1 MSRLN
6 LSMCNIKF
14 NNPIIPASGTFGFGL
29 MDFFPFDKLGA
40 VITKG
45 TTKNPKL
52 GNPAPRVAETPK
64 GMLNSVGLQNDGIDH
79 LIENIIPYYKTL
91 NPNVIANIAGE
102 TIEDFIQIVEK
113 LNHSEVSMIELN
125 ISCPNVTQGGMAFGT
140 SKSSI
145 KTLVSS
151 VKKVSKK
158 PIIVKLSPNV
168 TNISEM
174 AKIAED
180 SGADCISLINTILSM
195 RIDIRTKKPI
205 LRTNY
210 GGLSGEAVFPIALR
224 MVNQVYNAVK
234 IPIIGIGGISNWK
247 MAVEMIMAGASMLQ
261 IGSATFNQPTT
272 PIDIIDGLEKYLS
285 ENNIDNITDLT
296 GSVVLW
302 S

>member
-1 MSRLN
+1 MSKLN
-6 LSMCNIKF
+6 LSICNIDFK
-14 NNPIIPASGTFGFGL
+14 NPIIPASGTFGFGL
-29 MDFFPFDKLGA
+29 MDFFSFDKLGA

-79 LIENIIPYYKTL
+79 LVKNIIPYYKTL
-91 NPNVIANIAGE
+91 NSNVIANIAGE
-102 TIEDFIQIVEK
+102 TIEDFIEMVEK
-113 LNHSEVSMIELN
+113 LNNSEVSMIELN
-125 ISCPNVTQGGMAFGT
+125 ISCPNVKQGGMAFGT

-145 KTLVSS
+145 QNLVSS

-195 RIDIRTKKPI
+195 RIDIKTKKPI

-247 MAVEMIMAGASMLQ
+247 MAVEMIMAGASMIQ
-261 IGSATFNQPTT
+261 IGSAMFNQPKT
-272 PIDIIDGLEKYLS
+272 PIDIIDGLETYLS
-285 ENNIDNITDLT
+285 ENNIDNITDLI
-296 GSVVLW
+296 GSVILW